1 MKRVSRLSTLAALL
15 FSSVANAQTSINL
28 SPANFNEGVTGV
40 FLDRILVAIPAL
52 LGRIINSADYQWF
65 ATVVF
70 IFSAVMFITMVIKKY
85 QLDGNASDVL
95 IGFLKVSVIWVLMQ
109 NYLTGLMVLKE
120 WQDDFG
126 AMIQFVILGN
136 TNEFYALMT
145 VFNVADKFEF
155 EFAPTWKFW
164 EMILQLISDLTYLIM
179 IGIFITM
186 VALLI
191 IGIAIATLFSTW
203 GFLMVGAVGLFMI
216 PLYLF
221 SPLSWMLDG
230 WVRTLFT
237 VLFYTIFAR
246 IVLSVTAFG
255 FDLLMAAGAAENAV
269 IIVSGRDW
277 TALIG
282 CIIWGASSLAALFS
296 IMQYSQS
303 VVSGAGAAMADGR
316 AISKLLSF
324 GK

>member
-1 MKRVSRLSTLAALL
+1 MKRVSRLSALAALL

-155 EFAPTWKFW
+155 EFAPTWKIW

-255 FDLLMAAGAAENAV
+255 FDLLMAAGAADNAV